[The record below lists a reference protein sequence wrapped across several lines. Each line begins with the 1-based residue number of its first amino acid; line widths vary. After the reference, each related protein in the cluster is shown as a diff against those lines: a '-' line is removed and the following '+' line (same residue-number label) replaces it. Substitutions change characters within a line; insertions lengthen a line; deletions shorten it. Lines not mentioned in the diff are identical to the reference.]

1 MGKKKQSVEA
11 AAATASRPS
20 VRGPGAKLKRGEMPV
35 GEQARQGSQME
46 RGATNAKAEAS
57 FGGQGS
63 IKDRPYRSAQQLPTG
78 VMRELPTGEGSDL
91 WMGSCTERVS
101 SEV

>member
-35 GEQARQGSQME
+35 GEQTKQGGQMG
-46 RGATNAKAEAS
+46 RGATTAKAEAS

-63 IKDRPYRSAQQLPTG
+63 IRDRPYRSAQRLPTG
-78 VMRELPTGEGSDL
+78 IMREFPTGEEATCGWVAARMS
-91 WMGSCTERVS
+91 
-101 SEV
+101 